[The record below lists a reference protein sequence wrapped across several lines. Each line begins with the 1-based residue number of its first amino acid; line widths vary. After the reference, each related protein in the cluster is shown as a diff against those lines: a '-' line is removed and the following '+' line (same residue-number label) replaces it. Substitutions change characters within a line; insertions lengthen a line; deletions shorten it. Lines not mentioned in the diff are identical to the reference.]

1 MLYVGFGPEAGTG
14 IEEKQAYQYALE
26 RCLNGTPEEQQEF
39 REMLVEWY
47 FSGNWVKEDQDE
59 EQARIQAAE
68 GFGN

>member
-1 MLYVGFGPEAGTG
+1 MLYVGFGPEAGTV

-26 RCLNGTPEEQQEF
+26 RCLNGTPEEQLEF

-59 EQARIQAAE
+59 EQARI
-68 GFGN
+68 